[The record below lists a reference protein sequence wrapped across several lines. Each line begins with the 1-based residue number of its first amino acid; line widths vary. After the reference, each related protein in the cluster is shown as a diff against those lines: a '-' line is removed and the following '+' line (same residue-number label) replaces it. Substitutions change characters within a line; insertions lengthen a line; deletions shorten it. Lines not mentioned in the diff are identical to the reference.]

1 MYINSTQ
8 LENYTKG
15 NSTGN
20 HIFLYHL
27 NIASVKRYKSR
38 CTCSPPG
45 LHFWHWTTLPTNHIN
60 LCNSNSN
67 VKGCAALSASTSTV
81 PYTQVNRC
89 RKSTQINYIQTWLPL
104 HLEIHNVL
112 ITLIHTLSDGTT
124 QLSTQCVSQW
134 LIQIIDW
141 LQLVKTADISAVKLD
156 VPSWVQKGHKGHT
169 DTHDNYKKPKKPIAI
184 SHTNKEKAL

>member
-20 HIFLYHL
+20 DIFLHHL

-38 CTCSPPG
+38 CTCSSPG

-89 RKSTQINYIQTWLPL
+89 RKSTQINYAYKPDC
-104 HLEIHNVL
+104 HY
-112 ITLIHTLSDGTT
+112 TLKYTMCWSHWSTHFQWYNTMCVTKIDPNHRLVTTCENCRYLSRKARC
-124 QLSTQCVSQW
+124 S
-134 LIQIIDW
+134 
-141 LQLVKTADISAVKLD
+141 LV
-156 VPSWVQKGHKGHT
+156 G
-169 DTHDNYKKPKKPIAI
+169 PKRA
-184 SHTNKEKAL
+184 

>member
-38 CTCSPPG
+38 CTWSPPG

-67 VKGCAALSASTSTV
+67 VEGCAALSASTSTV
-81 PYTQVNRC
+81 PYTQINRC

-104 HLEIHNVL
+104 HLKNTQCVD
-112 ITLIHTLSDGTT
+112 HTDQLTFNGT
-124 QLSTQCVSQW
+124 TQCVSQW

-141 LQLVKTADISAVKLD
+141 LQLVKIADISAVKLD

-169 DTHDNYKKPKKPIAI
+169 DTHDNYKKPKKTY
-184 SHTNKEKAL
+184 SDKSYKHKEKAL

>member
-1 MYINSTQ
+1 VYINSTQ

-27 NIASVKRYKSR
+27 NIASVKRYTR

-67 VKGCAALSASTSTV
+67 DEGCAALSASTSTV

-89 RKSTQINYIQTWLPL
+89 RKSTQINYIPL
-104 HLEIHNVL
+104 IA
-112 ITLIHTLSDGTT
+112 ITPWKTL
-124 QLSTQCVSQW
+124 CV
-134 LIQIIDW
+134 D
-141 LQLVKTADISAVKLD
+141 
-156 VPSWVQKGHKGHT
+156 HT
-169 DTHDNYKKPKKPIAI
+169 DPNIFNGRTKWYNYQLNVCHNDWSK
-184 SHTNKEKAL
+184 S